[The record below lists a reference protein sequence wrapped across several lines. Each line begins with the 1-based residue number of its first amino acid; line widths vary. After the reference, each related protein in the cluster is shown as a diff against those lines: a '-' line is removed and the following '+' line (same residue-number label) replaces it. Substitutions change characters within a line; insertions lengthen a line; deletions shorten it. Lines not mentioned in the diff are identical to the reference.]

1 MADHI
6 NGPWK
11 YGKFKFYPRDR
22 RIIEGLSN
30 LSFAKRQD
38 GSYLMVCRGGGIGLV
53 AMALHPMNS
62 SLIIGCICR

>member
-1 MADHI
+1 MTDL
-6 NGPWK
+6 G
-11 YGKFKFYPRDR
+11 
-22 RIIEGLSN
+22 